1 MMSTS
6 SVPPSIELNAF
17 TCPHC
22 SALTTQH
29 WHAGKVAFSEKNKTP
44 MRIREPVEFKKSMLA
59 DIDDPEKRVS
69 FSAWVDKIA
78 TGLPSVGDKGNSF
91 GSQLHNVDVSECYHC
106 GKLAIWVGDAI
117 VWPRQ
122 SLAVIPNA
130 DLPEDIVTDFREAG
144 QIVEAS
150 PRGAA
155 ALLRLCIQKLCK
167 HLGEPGKNI
176 NNDIGALVKRGL
188 DVRVQQA
195 LDVLRVFGNS
205 AVHPGEIDLH
215 DDRASAEKLFE
226 LVNMIADIMIS
237 QPKAIGSM
245 YDRIGSSQRAAIE
258 KRDGK

>member
-1 MMSTS
+1 
-6 SVPPSIELNAF
+6 
-17 TCPHC
+17 
-22 SALTTQH
+22 
-29 WHAGKVAFSEKNKTP
+29 
-44 MRIREPVEFKKSMLA
+44 MRIREPVEFKKSMLS
-59 DIDDPEKRVS
+59 DVEDPKKLLS
-69 FSAWVDKIA
+69 FNAWVDRIA
-78 TGLPSVGDKGNSF
+78 TGLPSLGDKANIYG
-91 GSQLHNVDVSECYHC
+91 LHLNNVDVSECYHC

-122 SLAVIPNA
+122 SFAVIPNA
-130 DLPEDIVTDFREAG
+130 DLPEDVVTDFCEAG

-176 NNDIGALVKRGL
+176 NDDIGALVKRGL
-188 DVRVQQA
+188 DVRVQQM

-205 AVHPGEIDLH
+205 AVHPGEIDLR

-237 QPKAIGSM
+237 QPRAIESM